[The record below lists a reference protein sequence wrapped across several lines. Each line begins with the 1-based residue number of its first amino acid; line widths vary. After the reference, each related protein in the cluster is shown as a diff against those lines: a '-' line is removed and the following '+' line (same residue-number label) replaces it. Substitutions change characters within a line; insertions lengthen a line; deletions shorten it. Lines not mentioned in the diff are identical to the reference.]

1 MKKIEITSPQIYGK
15 AYLGIREITGWWSS
29 KNSSD
34 LQYKITEAR
43 LEDTV
48 YFVIKTSGVQSGT
61 KIDLQLYNLEEFL
74 FLDYL
79 CPDKYKFNGKIET
92 AYTYIQN
99 NYAIIELQLPRTWT
113 KDIKEDQG
121 KIELYWKIKCD
132 NIDKKYL
139 PKYKADY
146 LSVRYSDR
154 DLYIKPSKINPDFP
168 EFYDSDGSLLVVAK
182 ISEVEW
188 KDVDSSENNN
198 DECIDIGQ
206 SEIYKTLYGKI
217 LQPIIKDKIQ
227 NLALVKLSSGYMV
240 DNNGYIYTDVTSNGT
255 KRKIYFKEIYTT
267 DGMLIG
273 SFQGKNF
280 SLPNGT
286 TTVGIDQYRFFSQHG
301 MRAKTLGFLSQASGI
316 WDIFSFIDILKM
328 GLDDEKE
335 SLPIPFSG
343 ADVIGM
349 LAQVKS
355 QEFDEIY
362 EQYQNDELNKAKIN
376 GLNAVNKWIRSPAAE
391 NKYDLLEISHITAG
405 KALLGEFK
413 TLTDLIMFDDSL
425 TESEKDIFILLK
437 VKLDPITDSEIFV
450 IETFFRK

>member
-206 SEIYKTLYGKI
+206 SDLNAFLSGQVSPRY
-217 LQPIIKDKIQ
+217 IKH
-227 NLALVKLSSGYMV
+227 YMV
-240 DNNGYIYTDVTSNGT
+240 KFCN
-255 KRKIYFKEIYTT
+255 R
-267 DGMLIG
+267 
-273 SFQGKNF
+273 
-280 SLPNGT
+280 
-286 TTVGIDQYRFFSQHG
+286 
-301 MRAKTLGFLSQASGI
+301 
-316 WDIFSFIDILKM
+316 
-328 GLDDEKE
+328 
-335 SLPIPFSG
+335 
-343 ADVIGM
+343 
-349 LAQVKS
+349 
-355 QEFDEIY
+355 
-362 EQYQNDELNKAKIN
+362 
-376 GLNAVNKWIRSPAAE
+376 
-391 NKYDLLEISHITAG
+391 
-405 KALLGEFK
+405 
-413 TLTDLIMFDDSL
+413 
-425 TESEKDIFILLK
+425 
-437 VKLDPITDSEIFV
+437 
-450 IETFFRK
+450 